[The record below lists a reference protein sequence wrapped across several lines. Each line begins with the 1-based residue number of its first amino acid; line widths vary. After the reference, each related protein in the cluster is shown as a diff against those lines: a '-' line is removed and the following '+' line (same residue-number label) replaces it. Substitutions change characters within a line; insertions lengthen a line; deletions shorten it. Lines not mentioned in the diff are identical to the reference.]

1 MKFWGGAAR
10 ARKDDKRM
18 ARPRSPISVLKATG
32 KKHLSNAELAERE
45 ASEVKANSPKMI
57 RAPACLP
64 KDLRKDFLDIGKQLN
79 ELGIFCKLDYDTLSR
94 YLVAR
99 KFWQQATDKITA
111 AMESGDLKAAETWTS
126 LQDKY
131 FKQCRGCANDLGMTI
146 GARCRLVVP
155 KKEEQKEN
163 PLEAMLR
170 RRQA

>member
-1 MKFWGGAAR
+1 MAGQRLPIEIVEAR
-10 ARKDDKRM
+10 
-18 ARPRSPISVLKATG
+18 G
-32 KKHLSNAELAERE
+32 KTHLTKVEAAERQS
-45 ASEVKANSPKMI
+45 SEPNVTPPKHI
-57 RAPACLP
+57 LAPDYLP
-64 KDLRKDFLDIGKQLN
+64 EELRKEFRSIGKRLAA
-79 ELGIFCKLDYDTLSR
+79 LRIFCELDYDTLAR

-99 KFWQQATDKITA
+99 KFWQRAAEEIAA
-111 AMESGDLKAAETWTS
+111 AMEAGDLKAAETWTN

-155 KKEEQKEN
+155 QKNEPEEN